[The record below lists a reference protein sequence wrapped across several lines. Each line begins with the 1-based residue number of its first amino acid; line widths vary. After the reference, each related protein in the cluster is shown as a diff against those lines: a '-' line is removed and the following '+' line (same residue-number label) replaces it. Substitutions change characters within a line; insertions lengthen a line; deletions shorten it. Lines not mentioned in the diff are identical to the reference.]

1 MAAVYRAVTD
11 TTLLSVLKLGT
22 EVFVAGAGETVTV
35 LNATAQLPAGV
46 PLKHVKVVAGD
57 LVEMTAPEKATVDA
71 TLTTVEAS
79 NTRQQ
84 IYRVSGS
91 PTVDDDES
99 KGHIV
104 DDIWVDISTSP
115 ITRYIADDVSDGAA
129 VWSRLLRGRLRPPEV
144 LASQVIIGTDTP
156 LTDQLTFTP
165 LEPAEFQLWQ
175 NSGLLQQGAGF
186 AYTLSGKII
195 TILASSGTASDM
207 DTSDTFIT
215 GPYRSSD

>member
-11 TTLLSVLKLGT
+11 TTLLSVLRLGT
-22 EVFVAGAGETVTV
+22 EVFVAGPGETVTV
-35 LNATAQLPAGV
+35 LIATAQLPAVV

-57 LVEMTAPEKATVDA
+57 LIEMSVGEKVVVDA
-71 TLTTVEAS
+71 ALTIVDGS

-84 IYRVSGS
+84 IYRVSGA

-99 KGHIV
+99 KGHLI
-104 DDIWVDISTSP
+104 DDIWVDISTTP
-115 ITRYIADDVSDGAA
+115 VTRYIADDVTDGAA

-144 LASQVIIGTDTP
+144 LVGQVITGTDTA

-165 LEPAEFQLWQ
+165 LVPAEFQLWQ
-175 NSGLLQQGAGF
+175 NSALLRQGATF
-186 AYTLSGKII
+186 DYTVSGKVI
-195 TILASSGTASDM
+195 TILAATGTATDM
-207 DTSDTFIT
+207 GTSDTFIT